1 MRLETLRLAH
11 RTFMLVNGDNI
22 VKIFLKLL
30 VKVLYI
36 GGMGVGHTFHLSI
49 IRNYQILLVYS

>member
-1 MRLETLRLAH
+1 MRLEWLRMACK
-11 RTFMLVNGDNI
+11 TFVQIDNDVI

-49 IRNYQILLVYS
+49 TRNY